1 VRIDY
6 PRAGR
11 RGVLRW
17 WPSWR
22 QWLFMGGLA
31 VLLGVVGFGAL
42 YASTAIPVPNKDA
55 VGQATIVYY
64 ADGRNELGRLGDVN
78 RTSIPLSSVPVHV
91 QQAVL
96 AAEDRRFY
104 QEGGISVSG
113 IARAAWNDL
122 RGGPIQGGSTIT
134 QQLVK
139 NYYLVQ
145 DRTIRRKITDI
156 ILAIKIDRQLSKQ
169 QILEDYLN
177 TIYFGRGTYGIQ
189 AASRAY
195 FGVDASQ
202 LTVEQ
207 GAVLAGMVQSPGFYA
222 PETNMDGLKDRYSY
236 VLNGMVTSG
245 WLTPAERAAATFPKI
260 LPAHAPSS
268 LAGPSGYLLETVR
281 LELLHRGFTD
291 ADLSGRGLRV
301 VSSFDKARQAAAVAA
316 VAAQRPKTNAQGVRV
331 GLVSV
336 DPSNGA
342 IVAMYGGADYQK
354 QQFNDATQAQP
365 QAGSTFKPFT
375 LSAALEN
382 GVSLYSTWNGHSPRT
397 FVKPDGS
404 GTYTVPNYGNESF
417 GMITLM
423 QATADSVNTVYV
435 DVNQT
440 IGSEKSIDA
449 ARRAGV
455 PNDVPIDN
463 GLTVPLGT
471 ASPTVLDMAG
481 AYATFAAQG
490 LRTQPTSILSVKTFS
505 GGVLYQLN
513 AQPARV
519 FAPDVMADVTWALQ
533 GVVTNGSG
541 FAAQQ
546 LGRPSAGKTGTTNS
560 NRSAWYVGYTPQ
572 LATAVAMFR
581 PNSDGSLQ
589 SMAGVGGMAS
599 VTGGSF
605 PARMWTAYMS
615 AALKGTPVVPFP
627 KPAYIGGQ
635 PTPSASASPTATP
648 TPTASASATGSP
660 SATASGSPTDSGS
673 PSPAPSASSS
683 GLPGPGPSGAAS
695 PAAASPSSSP

>member
-1 VRIDY
+1 MRIDY

-22 QWLFMGGLA
+22 QWLFVGGFA
-31 VLLGVVGFGAL
+31 VLFGLVGFSAL
-42 YASTAIPVPNKDA
+42 YASTAIPQPNQDA
-55 VGQATIVYY
+55 VGQSTIVYY

-78 RTSIPLSSVPVHV
+78 RTSIPLSSVPVQV
-91 QQAVL
+91 QHEVL
-96 AAEDRRFY
+96 AAEDRNFY
-104 QEGGISVSG
+104 QEGGISPKG
-113 IARAAWNDL
+113 IIRAAWNDL

-145 DRTIRRKITDI
+145 DRTIRRKVTDI
-156 ILAIKIDRQLSKQ
+156 ILAIKIDRQLSKD

-189 AASRAY
+189 AAARSY
-195 FGVDASQ
+195 FGVNASQ

-207 GAVLAGMVQSPGFYA
+207 GAVLAGLIQSPGYYA
-222 PETNMDGLKDRYSY
+222 PESNLDGLKDRYNY
-236 VLNGMVTSG
+236 VLDGMVSEG
-245 WLTPAERAAATFPKI
+245 WLTPAQRAAATFPTI
-260 LPAHAPSS
+260 LPPHASSS
-268 LAGPSGYLLETVR
+268 LSGPAGYLLETVR
-281 LELLHRGFTD
+281 QELLRRGFTD
-291 ADLSGRGLRV
+291 EDLTGRGLRV
-301 VSSFDKARQAAAVAA
+301 VSTFDKAKQAAAVAA

-331 GLVSV
+331 GLASV

-342 IVAMYGGADYQK
+342 IVAMYGGGDYQK
-354 QQFNDATQAQP
+354 QQFNDATQAKP

-375 LSAALEN
+375 LAAALEN
-382 GVSLYSTWNGHSPRT
+382 GVSLYSLWNGHSPRT

-404 GTYTVPNYGNESF
+404 GTYTVPNYGGESF

-435 DVNQT
+435 DVNQH
-440 IGSEKSIDA
+440 IGSDKSIDA

-455 PNDVPIDN
+455 PQDIPIDN

-471 ASPTVLDMAG
+471 ASPTVLDMAS

-490 LRTQPTSILSVKTFS
+490 LYNAPTSILSVKTFS
-505 GGVLYQLN
+505 GGVLYQLTPH
-513 AQPARV
+513 PARV
-519 FAPDVMADVTWALQ
+519 FAPDVMADLTWALQ

-560 NRSAWYVGYTPQ
+560 NRSAWYDGFTPQ

-581 PNSDGSLQ
+581 PNADGSLQ

-605 PARMWTAYMS
+605 PAKMWTAYMS
-615 AALKGTPVVPFP
+615 AALQGTPVVPFP

-635 PTPSASASPTATP
+635 PTPSPS
-648 TPTASASATGSP
+648 ASASASASSTTSTSPSPSTSASP
-660 SATASGSPTDSGS
+660 SAGPTDSGS
-673 PSPAPSASSS
+673 PSPGPSATGPPVPAPSGS
-683 GLPGPGPSGAAS
+683 AS
-695 PAAASPSSSP
+695 PVAAASGSP